1 MVPTTRVAGRSIES
15 SFRSAGRSER
25 SGATSMIWQSSASRS
40 IVKRLPEIFTSGAF
54 RFLNQSIWSP
64 SFLWDLRIDQP
75 AKKDDG
81 MILAAPTECRASDS
95 QDEAVYDKRATARSL
110 RTRVF

>member
-1 MVPTTRVAGRSIES
+1 
-15 SFRSAGRSER
+15 
-25 SGATSMIWQSSASRS
+25 MIWQSSASRS

-81 MILAAPTECRASDS
+81 MILAAPTDAERVIRRMKRSM
-95 QDEAVYDKRATARSL
+95 DKRATARSL
-110 RTRVF
+110 RTREFKGWIAAVPRFPLEILPHCRGMWQGHR